1 MECVLRD
8 LSASDVPA
16 LAAVHVRTFNETHA
30 PHDGGPSLALRV
42 SQWSEALSAPPSERF
57 VVGVSEPTGRLLGF
71 AAGRPHDGGVPGY
84 AGELNKI
91 YVLREAQ
98 RRGFGRQL
106 VAAVAE
112 RFLARGM
119 HSMLLFGD
127 ARSVANRFFE
137 HLGAARLLA
146 ANGEFH
152 GGYGWTDL
160 EALLARCRR
169 GCKA

>member
-1 MECVLRD
+1 MECALRD
-8 LSASDVPA
+8 LSVPDVPA
-16 LAAVHVRTFNETHA
+16 LAALHVQTFNETHA
-30 PHDGGPSLALRV
+30 PHGGGPALALRL
-42 SQWSEALSAPPSERF
+42 SQWTDTLSAAHPDRF
-57 VVGVSEPTGRLLGF
+57 VVGLSEPSGRLLGF
-71 AAGRPHDGGVPGY
+71 AAGRPHDGGIPGY

-112 RFLARGM
+112 RFLAREM

-127 ARSVANRFFE
+127 ARSAANGFFE
-137 HLGAARLLA
+137 HLGGERLLA
-146 ANGEFH
+146 ATGEFH
-152 GGYGWTDL
+152 GGYGWSDV

-169 GCKA
+169 AAP